1 MEEQI
6 SLFVDNAGRY
16 ILGVIECYTPDN
28 KFMMVK
34 NPAIIVVNQGQN
46 GQIQIQTIPYFFK
59 ELLAPGVEKTTWKF
73 PVRSTAI
80 CTNSGEN
87 LSEALKAQYHKAVN
101 SVAPQQQSV
110 QPPKVVKLFDE

>member
-34 NPAIIVVNQGQN
+34 NPAIIVVNQAQN
-46 GQIQIQTIPYFFK
+46 GQVQIQTIPYFFK

-73 PVRSTAI
+73 PVRSTTVCI
-80 CTNSGEN
+80 DGGVN
-87 LSEALKAQYHKAVN
+87 LSDALKAQYQKAV
-101 SVAPQQQSV
+101 SPVVPQQQV
-110 QPPKVVKLFDE
+110 QQPKVVKLFDE